1 MTRRLSVV
9 GFVLVGLTAACSGP
23 PEPPGPL
30 IDSADDLVG
39 ALRAA
44 GVEVQE
50 TAMAALRAGLPG
62 GRVVLVGAERVEI
75 YELPTEDDRQRRL
88 ADLRLDA
95 SATGAPNVWGGGR
108 IIVVY
113 DGLDGPTVALL
124 SGLLGDSLTLVHP
137 DTVEPYPP
145 AVAAAVGRLAESI
158 GVDPGAVEV
167 VAYESMEWPDACLGL
182 AQPEEACAQVV
193 TPGWLVTLQV
203 DSLTYLV
210 RTDELGGVARVAP

>member
-1 MTRRLSVV
+1 MTRRFASALVFAVV
-9 GFVLVGLTAACSGP
+9 CAACSTP
-23 PEPPGPL
+23 PEPLGPR

-39 ALRAA
+39 ALRDA

-50 TAMAALRAGLPG
+50 TAMPALRAGLPG

-75 YELPTEDDRQRRL
+75 YELPTEDERQRRL
-88 ADLRLDA
+88 ADLPLETWP
-95 SATGAPNVWGGGR
+95 TGAPNVWSRSR

-113 DGLDGPTVALL
+113 DGVDGPTVALL

-145 AVAAAVGRLAESI
+145 AVAAAIGHLVEWI

-167 VAYESMEWPDACLGL
+167 VAYESAEWPDACLGL

-193 TPGWLVTLQV
+193 TPGWLITLQV
-203 DSLTYLV
+203 DSRTYHL